1 MSKTKDRIRE
11 SNLRYKQ
18 SLGQNFLYDED
29 LLAALAEAAGV
40 SPGEDVLEI
49 GPGCGSLTKHLCRA
63 AAHVLSVEL
72 DERLIPLLKAFLAEE
87 KNLTVIQGDIMAL
100 DLKEITKDLSSPFAV
115 VANIPYYITTPL
127 IQRLLTSGL
136 NISRLALMVQK
147 EVAEKILSAPGDD
160 GWGPLAIRCRYMC
173 EPYRAMEVP
182 AACFTPP
189 PKVDST
195 FIVMPVR
202 EKPAVEVKDEEMF
215 FRVAAAAFALRRKTM
230 VNNLCATFRAERTQ
244 AVQWMAD
251 AGLDEKVRGERLS
264 LEELARLA
272 DVMAEGKES
281 I

>member
-18 SLGQNFLYDED
+18 SLGQNFLYDEE
-29 LLAALAEAAGV
+29 LLAALTEAAGV
-40 SPGEDVLEI
+40 SADEDVLEI

-72 DERLIPLLKAFLAEE
+72 DERLIPLLNAFMAEE
-87 KNLTVIQGDIMAL
+87 KNLTVLQGDIMAL
-100 DLKEITKDLSSPFAV
+100 NLQEITKDLSRPFAV

-136 NISRLALMVQK
+136 PVSRLALMVQK
-147 EVAEKILSAPGDD
+147 EVAEKILAAPGDD

-173 EPYRAMEVP
+173 EPYLAMDVP

-189 PKVDST
+189 PKVDSA
-195 FIVMPVR
+195 FIVLPLR
-202 EKPAVEVKDEEMF
+202 EKPAVEVKDEDMF

-230 VNNLCATFRAERTQ
+230 VNNLCATFRVERSR
-244 AVQWMAD
+244 ALEWMNA
-251 AGLDEKVRGERLS
+251 AGLDGMVRGERLT
-264 LEELARLA
+264 LEEISKIA
-272 DVMAEGKES
+272 DAIFES
-281 I
+281 GQ